1 MAKFGRERLHDRELT
16 LAMAIGLCYKMALER
31 KNEWMDLP
39 EFIRG
44 KRSFSNY
51 LEDLL
56 TA

>member
-1 MAKFGRERLHDRELT
+1 MAKFGRARLHDRELT
-16 LAMAIGLCYKMALER
+16 LAMAIGLCYTEALRR

-51 LEDLL
+51 LE
-56 TA
+56 AIISS